1 MKRNEGT
8 TNTERIYAMP
18 ILDDYS
24 GELLLRRL
32 FSLIEGESGQSFSSL
47 RAECESANKLEGRYP
62 KELREKI
69 ARVRRA
75 IEGMDGYEQITRGQ
89 PTAFGYRLNNYR
101 GLNLPW
107 EIRSKVKE
115 AVWEYLKI
123 DKDKDKDSVGMSI
136 WKSFYEGMFW
146 SSHRH

>member
-1 MKRNEGT
+1 M
-8 TNTERIYAMP
+8 MP

-32 FSLIEGESGQSFSSL
+32 FSLIEGESGESFSSL

-107 EIRSKVKE
+107 EVKE

>member
-1 MKRNEGT
+1 MANSSMDSYVAKIFL
-8 TNTERIYAMP
+8 ERIFW
-18 ILDDYS
+18 LV
-24 GELLLRRL
+24 EQ
-32 FSLIEGESGQSFSSL
+32 ESGQKLSVL
-47 RAECESANKLEGRYP
+47 RVECAEANKIEGRYP

-89 PTAFGYRLNNYR
+89 PTAFGYRLNNYQ

-115 AVWEYLKI
+115 ALWDYLGV
-123 DKDKDKDSVGMSI
+123 DKNKDKDSVGMSI
-136 WKSFYEGMFW
+136 WKAFYEGMFW

>member
-1 MKRNEGT
+1 MSNS
-8 TNTERIYAMP
+8 AM
-18 ILDDYS
+18 DDYMV
-24 GELLLRRL
+24 EILIRRI
-32 FSLIEGESGQSFSSL
+32 FSLVEQESGQDFSSL
-47 RAECESANKLEGRYP
+47 RAECAEANNREGRYP

-89 PTAFGYRLNNYR
+89 PTAFGYRLNNYQ

-115 AVWEYLKI
+115 AIWNYLGV

-136 WKSFYEGMFW
+136 WKTFYEGMFW